1 MRAAVLATLLVISTT
16 AHAAW
21 QDEPGA
27 KLRWLDKVTARTG
40 VVELHNDESAKYGDL
55 VIRVKSCRAQDPLEG
70 ADSAAFLQIWE
81 ARKNE
86 DPEWVYSGWMF
97 ASSPGIAAMDH
108 PVYDVWVLGCLGRA
122 NAPAQ
127 STEAQAEKLPTAEE
141 AEAAEA
147 TDRTE
152 DGEAVEDTEA
162 VPVDQTTIPAEDAAS
177 VTQDIPTD
185 EEASPGTEEPSVDTE
200 MQNEQAGEAARATDM
215 DAPYQ
220 PAPVAPQTPA
230 SSGPDWDAPF
240 NGYTRPQ

>member
-1 MRAAVLATLLVISTT
+1 MRLPLALSLLLLSFP
-16 AHAAW
+16 AQAAW

-40 VVELHNDESAKYGDL
+40 VVELRNDESAKYGDL

-81 ARKNE
+81 ARERE

-108 PVYDVWVLGCLGRA
+108 PVYDVWVLGCLGRP

-127 STEAQAEKLPTAEE
+127 STDAKAGELPTAEE
-141 AEAAEA
+141 ADAAAAEEEKPA
-147 TDRTE
+147 AQEEVIPDEAPTTTEEQTVEETPVE
-152 DGEAVEDTEA
+152 DG
-162 VPVDQTTIPAEDAAS
+162 DAAPD
-177 VTQDIPTD
+177 T
-185 EEASPGTEEPSVDTE
+185 TEETVPD
-200 MQNEQAGEAARATDM
+200 EAPVSDENAAPVNDI

-220 PAPVAPQTPA
+220 PPAGEAPQGTSEPN
-230 SSGPDWDAPF
+230 WDAPF